1 MTSLKMSH
9 KLFVFDTNAFISAA
23 LLSGSVNDLA
33 LNKAFQIGKVV
44 VSAESFAE
52 FTEVL
57 FRKKFDKYLTDERRL
72 QVIQKLERDTLNFK
86 VTIAVNSCRDPKDNK
101 FLELALTAK
110 ADCIVSGDQDLLILN
125 PFNDIPIV
133 TAADFL
139 KGF

>member
-1 MTSLKMSH
+1 MSP

-23 LLSGSVNDLA
+23 LIKGSVNELA

-44 VSAESFAE
+44 VSTESFAE

-72 QVIQKLERDTLNFK
+72 QIIEKLERDTLNCK
-86 VTIAVNSCRDPKDNK
+86 VTISINSCRDPKDNK

-110 ADCIVSGDQDLLILN
+110 VDCVVSGDQDLLILN
-125 PFNDIPIV
+125 PFNDIPII

-139 KGF
+139 NKF

>member
-1 MTSLKMSH
+1 MSH